1 VHVSELQPAMLE
13 AEATD
18 SESAGDFFK
27 LSCTQVSTVGP
38 DHACILRLVR
48 VAVHMPVPDLA

>member
-1 VHVSELQPAMLE
+1 MLE